1 MPICR
6 AIAHTINCS
15 WVTYVMTSQKSWK
28 KSTCSFLKREGSY
41 SSPWVEFIFFFKG
54 SRVCSRNQNLIIHS
68 WCCSRCWWQRS
79 AAANWFDFG
88 EHPLKEISLAKG
100 IKCVKGSWLQGER
113 ERPAWWC
120 MPVMPVLG
128 QPRASLSTS
137 FPLPPLSLQ
146 LSVLPTECWG
156 RGDWGIPG
164 NG

>member
-1 MPICR
+1 M
-6 AIAHTINCS
+6 S
-15 WVTYVMTSQKSWK
+15 WHLKNPERNPHAVSWRGK
-28 KSTCSFLKREGSY
+28 GLIRPLGLNSF
-41 SSPWVEFIFFFKG
+41 FFFKG